1 MPWFRILSPWAQS
14 EKNDK
19 NLEYILKWVPE
30 LEDVEQKHVH
40 KWYKYH
46 KKYSA
51 VKYPKPM
58 VDFDKKR
65 DDYMEKMKD
74 IMSI

>member
-19 NLEYILKWVPE
+19 DLEYILKWVPE
-30 LEDVEQKHVH
+30 LGDVEPKHVH

-46 KKYSA
+46 KKYPE
-51 VKYPKPM
+51 VRYPKPM

-65 DDYMEKMKD
+65 DDYMENMKD
-74 IMSI
+74 IMSR